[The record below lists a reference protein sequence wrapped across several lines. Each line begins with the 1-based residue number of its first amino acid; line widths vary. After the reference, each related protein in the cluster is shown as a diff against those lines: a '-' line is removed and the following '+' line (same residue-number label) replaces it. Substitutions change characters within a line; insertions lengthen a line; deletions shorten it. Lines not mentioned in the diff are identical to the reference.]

1 MPSCCPTYYP
11 SCSCRSCHPSRLLLE
26 DRKTTKRILQIIKD
40 IKRNGYS
47 GIGKP
52 EPLSEDLSG
61 YWSRRIDDKN
71 RIVYKIDGDV
81 IVINQCGSHYR
92 DK

>member
-1 MPSCCPTYYP
+1 MNKDWTNNAWEEYLYWQQN
-11 SCSCRSCHPSRLLLE
+11 
-26 DRKTTKRILQIIKD
+26 DKKTLKRINKILAD
-40 IKRNGYS
+40 IDRNGNI

-52 EPLSEDLSG
+52 ERLTDNLSG

-71 RIVYKIDGDV
+71 RIVYKINNDL
-81 IVINQCGSHYR
+81 IIIIQCGSHYR

>member
-1 MPSCCPTYYP
+1 MDNVQFTKDAWEDFASW
-11 SCSCRSCHPSRLLLE
+11 LNE
-26 DRKTTKRILQIIKD
+26 DRKTVKRIMKLIKD

-47 GIGKP
+47 GIGNP
-52 EPLSEDLSG
+52 EPLSENLSG

-71 RIVYKIDGDV
+71 RIVYKIDGDI